1 MKVSLLF
8 LYLTSLS
15 FLFNNPC
22 NDRIS
27 NLPIKKKVEIT
38 ILQFN
43 IWSEGTAVPGGFDAI
58 VNEIARSKADFVT
71 LSEVRNY
78 KDIDFTKKLVEAL
91 KLKGETYYS
100 FLSEG
105 SGLISKY
112 EIVEHSVIYPLKNDR
127 GSIHKIITMIG
138 DQRTAVYTAHLDY
151 TNYACYLPRGY
162 DGLNWKKLPAPI
174 TDTMIIKKMNLASFR
189 DVAIRAFIQ
198 DAEKEIAG
206 GALIFLGGDFNEPS
220 HLDWTLATK
229 DMYDHKGVVY
239 HWDLS
244 GLLYGA
250 GFIDSYRQIYPSPVS
265 HPGFTFPSDN
275 KDAKISSLTWTPT
288 ADERERIDFIYY
300 YPDKKLQIKSS
311 RILGPDSSIIY
322 SERKKDESEDTFI
335 VPLGVWPT
343 DHKAVITTFILNK
356 EGKNW

>member
-1 MKVSLLF
+1 MKIFLSFLF
-8 LYLTSLS
+8 VTSLS
-15 FLFNNPC
+15 FFFNKPC

-27 NLPIKKKVEIT
+27 NVVVEKKVELT

-43 IWSEGTAVPGGFDAI
+43 IWSEGTTVPGGFEAI
-58 VNEIARSKADFVT
+58 VNEIIRSKADFVT

-78 KDIDFTKKLVEAL
+78 KGIDFTKKLVEAL
-91 KLKGETYYS
+91 KLKGQTYYS

-105 SGLISKY
+105 SGVISKF
-112 EIVEHSVIYPLKNDR
+112 EITEHSIVYPLKNDR
-127 GSIHKIITMIG
+127 GSIHKIITMVG

-174 TDTMIIKKMNLASFR
+174 TDTMIMKKMNLASFR

-198 DAEKEIAG
+198 DAEEEITK
-206 GALIFLGGDFNEPS
+206 GALIFIGGDFNEPS
-220 HLDWTLATK
+220 HLDWTIATK

-244 GLLYGA
+244 ALLYSA
-250 GFIDSYRQIYPSPVS
+250 GFKDSYRQLYPSPVS
-265 HPGFTFPSDN
+265 HPGFTFPSYN
-275 KDAKISSLTWTPT
+275 KDAKISSLTWAPD

-311 RILGPDSSIIY
+311 QILGPDSSIVY
-322 SERKKDESEDTFI
+322 NERKKEESQDIFI
-335 VPLGVWPT
+335 APLDVWPT
-343 DHKAVITTFILNK
+343 DHKAVITTFILN
-356 EGKNW
+356 